1 MNDIICPNCK
11 KAFKIDQ
18 TGYTEILKQVR
29 DQEFQQNIADRMK
42 IAEREK
48 QAAIELAI
56 AQVKNELM
64 KDNQAKDILLHQRNA
79 EIDKLTL
86 SLASK
91 DRDAKLELMKAIQSV
106 ERERDELKF
115 QIQTVS
121 QNVKE
126 SYEIKIKTHEDTI
139 QALRE
144 MKAKLSTKM
153 VGETLEQHC
162 ETEFNKIRTT
172 AFPNAYFEK
181 DNDAS
186 GGTKGDYI
194 FRERDDSD
202 NEIISIMFEMKNM
215 AEGSTTK
222 KNDDFLKKLDSDR
235 KQKNCEYAVLVSML
249 EPDNDYYNTGIVIS
263 HQYDKMLIIR
273 PQFFIQTIGLLRNSA
288 LNALKYKKELTVI
301 KSQNIDITKFE
312 QELSNFKT
320 AFGRNYDLAS
330 KQFDSAIAE
339 IDKSILHMERT
350 KANLLSAKDNLGHA
364 NNKAEN
370 ISIKKLTKGN
380 KTMQDKF
387 LALKDQNNSGEDI
400 LG

>member
-1 MNDIICPNCK
+1 MNDITCPNCK
-11 KAFKIDQ
+11 KAFKIDE
-18 TGYTEILKQVR
+18 TGYAEILKQVR
-29 DQEFQQNIADRMK
+29 DQEFQQNIAERMK
-42 IAEREK
+42 IADREK
-48 QAAIELAI
+48 QAAIDLAI
-56 AQVKNELM
+56 LQVKNELM
-64 KDNQAKDILLHQRNA
+64 KDNQTKESLLIQKNA
-79 EIDKLTL
+79 EIDKLNL
-86 SLASK
+86 SLDSK
-91 DRDAKLELMKAIQSV
+91 DRDAELELIKKMQSV
-106 ERERDELKF
+106 EKERDELKIRI
-115 QIQTVS
+115 QSDSQSLKASYELQIKERDLTIQT
-121 QNVKE
+121 
-126 SYEIKIKTHEDTI
+126 
-139 QALRE
+139 LRE

-312 QELSNFKT
+312 EELSNFKT

-330 KQFDSAIAE
+330 NQFDSAIAE
-339 IDKSILHMERT
+339 IDKSILHMQRT
-350 KANLLSAKDNLGHA
+350 KDNLLSAKNNLRLA
-364 NNKAEN
+364 NEKADA
-370 ISIKKLTKGN
+370 ITIKKLTKGN

-387 LALKDQNNSGEDI
+387 LALKDKNNPGEDI

>member
-42 IAEREK
+42 FADREK
-48 QAAIELAI
+48 QAAIDLAI
-56 AQVKNELM
+56 AQVRNDLM
-64 KDNQAKDILLHQRNA
+64 KENQTKDNLLFQQKA
-79 EIDKLTL
+79 EIDKLKL
-86 SLASK
+86 SLNSK

-121 QNVKE
+121 QTVKE
-126 SYEIKIKTHEDTI
+126 SYELKIKTHEDTI

-312 QELSNFKT
+312 EELSNFKT

-330 KQFDSAIAE
+330 NQFDSAIAE
-339 IDKSILHMERT
+339 IDKSILHMQRT
-350 KANLLSAKDNLGHA
+350 KDNLLSAKNNLRLA
-364 NNKAEN
+364 NEKADA
-370 ISIKKLTKGN
+370 ITIKKLTKGN

-387 LALKDQNNSGEDI
+387 LALKDKNNPGEDI